1 MGKIVVG
8 KKVLMELAG
17 IRDKLESFFV
27 GYINRRCVITTFPL
41 VPDVN
46 RPMLLEHL
54 YKGNSLTVRYIHSGT
69 VMGFTSEIQHVA
81 FTPYSLLFL
90 KYPGQIESM
99 NLRKDDRVDCLFP
112 ATVVLKS
119 VSIPGALSDISR
131 SGCNIALP
139 VTEDHTFS
147 AEIGS
152 QVDLHCPLLFASDQA
167 KISCTVKQLN
177 KNTLKIA
184 LGLMFSH
191 VPNDLLTLINAYIE
205 QTRMFMDVD

>member
-1 MGKIVVG
+1 
-8 KKVLMELAG
+8 MELAG
-17 IRDKLESFFV
+17 IRDKLQSFFV

-90 KYPGQIESM
+90 KYPGQIESF
-99 NLRKDDRVDCLFP
+99 NLRKDDRVACLFP
-112 ATVVLKS
+112 AS
-119 VSIPGALSDISR
+119 VILNDVSFPGALSDISR

-139 VTEDHTFS
+139 VSDNHTFS

-152 QVDLHCPLLFASDQA
+152 QVVLHCPLLFASDQA
-167 KISCTVKQLN
+167 EISCTVKQLN
-177 KNTLKIA
+177 KNGVKTG

-191 VPNDLLTLINAYIE
+191 VPDDLLVRINTYIE
-205 QTRMFMDVD
+205 QTRMFMDAD